1 LNNHSTIPVK
11 GKAKLTMNRYLII
24 LTLALAGLLT
34 ASSCKK
40 TEPCEAII
48 TVVDTLGRPVSAAK
62 VVLRQDSVVNP
73 QTGVR
78 ADVFDEEF
86 TTSNGE
92 AIFKFQWEAV
102 LNVEVTSLTLTAKDY
117 IRLEQSETVRKTVV
131 VK

>member
-1 LNNHSTIPVK
+1 
-11 GKAKLTMNRYLII
+11 MNRI
-24 LTLALAGLLT
+24 LLLLGLALIGLLVV
-34 ASSCKK
+34 SSCKK

-48 TVVDTLGRPVSAAK
+48 TVVDSLGRPVAAAK

-102 LNVEVTSLTLTAKDY
+102 LNVEVTAQTLTAKDY
-117 IRLEQSETVRKTVV
+117 IRLEQSETVRKTVL

>member
-1 LNNHSTIPVK
+1 
-11 GKAKLTMNRYLII
+11 MNRYL
-24 LTLALAGLLT
+24 LLLSLAFAGLFIV
-34 ASSCKK
+34 SSCKK

-48 TVVDTLGRPVSAAK
+48 TVVDTLGRSVAGAK

-86 TTSNGE
+86 TASNGE
-92 AIFKFQWEAV
+92 AIFKFSWEAV
-102 LNVEVTSLTLTAKDY
+102 LNVEVTSGSRTAKDY

>member
-1 LNNHSTIPVK
+1 MVDSLGHPV
-11 GKAKLTMNRYLII
+11 
-24 LTLALAGLLT
+24 
-34 ASSCKK
+34 
-40 TEPCEAII
+40 P
-48 TVVDTLGRPVSAAK
+48 AAK

-73 QTGVR
+73 QTGIR

-86 TTSNGE
+86 TASNGE

-102 LNVEVTSLTLTAKDY
+102 LNVEVTSLTLSAKDY

>member
-1 LNNHSTIPVK
+1 
-11 GKAKLTMNRYLII
+11 MNRYLIL

-34 ASSCKK
+34 VSSCKK

>member
-1 LNNHSTIPVK
+1 MNNHSIESVK
-11 GKAKLTMNRYLII
+11 GQANHIMNRYLII
-24 LTLALAGLLT
+24 LSLAIAGLL
-34 ASSCKK
+34 AVSSCKK

-48 TVVDTLGRPVSAAK
+48 TVVDTLGRPVPAAK

-78 ADVFDEEF
+78 ADIFDEEF

-102 LNVEVTSLTLTAKDY
+102 LNVEVTSLTLSAKDY

>member
-1 LNNHSTIPVK
+1 
-11 GKAKLTMNRYLII
+11 MNRYLII

-48 TVVDTLGRPVSAAK
+48 TVVDTLGCPVSAAK

>member
-1 LNNHSTIPVK
+1 ML
-11 GKAKLTMNRYLII
+11 MNRYLSILAIAFIGII
-24 LTLALAGLLT
+24 T

-48 TVVDTLGRPVSAAK
+48 TVIDTAGREIAGAK
-62 VVLRQDSVVNP
+62 VVLRQDSVINP
-73 QTGVR
+73 ETGVR
-78 ADVFDEEF
+78 ADIFDEEF

-92 AIFKFQWEAV
+92 AIFKFSWEAV
-102 LNVEVTSLTLTAKDY
+102 LNVEVTYLTSSAKDY

>member
-1 LNNHSTIPVK
+1 
-11 GKAKLTMNRYLII
+11 MNRYLI
-24 LTLALAGLLT
+24 LFSLAFIGIIT
-34 ASSCKK
+34 VSSCKK

-48 TVVDTLGRPVSAAK
+48 TVVDTLGRPVAAAK

-78 ADVFDEEF
+78 ADIFDEEF
-86 TTSNGE
+86 TTSSGE

-102 LNVEVTSLTLTAKDY
+102 LNVEVTSSTLTAKDY

>member
-1 LNNHSTIPVK
+1 MNNHSTIPVK